1 MKIGIMTFHWGTNY
15 GGVLQAYALQQ
26 FLKKNVPSGEVSII
40 NYVPK
45 THSESFIKC
54 VVTKNFKSIP
64 GNLITYF
71 KEKKFVDFRKKHLST
86 TERYYT
92 LSELKSKYTDMD
104 FYICG
109 SDQVW
114 NPYIIDSYGLPYFL
128 PFGKK
133 TTKRVSYAV
142 SFGCTDYPSNKMD
155 IIKPLIQEFNAI
167 SVRENTGVS
176 ILQNA
181 GFDNVELMPDPTLL
195 FEKKDL
201 ENITPAPT
209 EDFTDEFV
217 FSYSLQND
225 QTLIDKVNK
234 YFRKSMKMVNTR
246 DIKYAFLGIE
256 DWLYNIKYAKFII
269 TNSFHGVVFSI
280 LFQKQFI
287 VIPIEGALSGMND
300 RIYTLLQ
307 KFDLK
312 SRILDTYNEETL
324 EKIIS
329 TPIDWQK
336 VANTQ
341 ESLKNEAYNFF
352 KKMSMVK

>member
-45 THSESFIKC
+45 THSESFLKC

-71 KEKKFVDFRKKHLST
+71 KEKKFLDFRKKHLST
-86 TERYYT
+86 TKRYYT
-92 LSELKSKYTDMD
+92 LSELKSNYTDMD
-104 FYICG
+104 VYICG

-114 NPYIIDSYGLPYFL
+114 NPYIIDTYGLPYFL
-128 PFGKK
+128 PFGKE
-133 TTKRVSYAV
+133 TTKRISYAV
-142 SFGCTDYPSNKMD
+142 SFGCMEYPSNKMAV
-155 IIKPLIQEFNAI
+155 IKPLIKQFNAI

-176 ILQNA
+176 ILKNE

-201 ENITPAPT
+201 EIITPA
-209 EDFTDEFV
+209 EDFTEDFV

-225 QTLIDKVNK
+225 QILINKVNK
-234 YFRKSMKMVNTR
+234 YFKKSMKMINTR

-256 DWLYNIKYAKFII
+256 DWLHNIKYAKFII

-280 LFQKQFI
+280 LFQKQFV
-287 VIPIEGALSGMND
+287 VIPIEGTLSGMND
-300 RIYTLLQ
+300 RIYTLLNR
-307 KFDLK
+307 FNLR
-312 SRILDTYNEETL
+312 SRLLETYNEERL
-324 EKIIS
+324 EEIIS
-329 TPIDWQK
+329 TPVDWK
-336 VANTQ
+336 EVADTQ
-341 ESLKNEAYNFF
+341 ENLKKEAYNFF
-352 KKMSMVK
+352 RKISVVE